1 MLTKILISI
10 YIQSKA
16 KIMLIDWES
25 NNCKD
30 FNEQTDEINK
40 ISAWRVI
47 MLSNEF
53 REGVLETSLNQFI
66 ITILTNL
73 ILIGFN
79 TINLSII
86 NSSYSVQGS
95 QTLRF
100 YLIFLLN
107 FALGLIFYIWDFMR
121 GFFFGR
127 NYETIMDLLSVTNI
141 SLLFEI

>member
-53 REGVLETSLNQFI
+53 REGVLETSLNQFL

-86 NSSYSVQGS
+86 NSSYSV
-95 QTLRF
+95 
-100 YLIFLLN
+100 
-107 FALGLIFYIWDFMR
+107 
-121 GFFFGR
+121 
-127 NYETIMDLLSVTNI
+127 
-141 SLLFEI
+141 

>member
-1 MLTKILISI
+1 
-10 YIQSKA
+10 
-16 KIMLIDWES
+16 MLIDWES

-30 FNEQTDEINK
+30 FNEQTDEVNK

-86 NSSYSVQGS
+86 NSSYSV
-95 QTLRF
+95 
-100 YLIFLLN
+100 
-107 FALGLIFYIWDFMR
+107 
-121 GFFFGR
+121 
-127 NYETIMDLLSVTNI
+127 
-141 SLLFEI
+141 